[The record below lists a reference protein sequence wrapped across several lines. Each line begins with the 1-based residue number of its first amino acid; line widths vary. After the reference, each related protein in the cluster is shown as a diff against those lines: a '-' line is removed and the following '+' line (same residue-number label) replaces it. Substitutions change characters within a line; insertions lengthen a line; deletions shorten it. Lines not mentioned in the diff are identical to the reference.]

1 MRYLPSY
8 FLTLIV
14 LLFAPYVLAESPV
27 NHSVITIRPPTTET
41 TKQGVSQFVGI
52 SKKTANSKGI
62 SMNKV
67 VIPAGGSAKAH
78 THSGYESTIYIIK
91 GRVQTFFGKD
101 LKESVINEEGD
112 FIYIPPDVLHKP
124 VNLSKT
130 EPAIAIVS
138 RNDPDEQE
146 HVIVHDKE

>member
-1 MRYLPSY
+1 MLVYKPAMAETATESA
-8 FLTLIV
+8 FGTSIV
-14 LLFAPYVLAESPV
+14 T
-27 NHSVITIRPPTTET
+27 ITPAKTDK

-52 SKKTANSKGI
+52 SGKNAGAKGI

-78 THSGYESTIYIIK
+78 THSDYESVIYLMQ

-101 LKESVINEEGD
+101 LKESVINETGD
-112 FIYIPPDVLHKP
+112 FIYIPPNVLHKP

-146 HVIVHDKE
+146 HVIVHDEK